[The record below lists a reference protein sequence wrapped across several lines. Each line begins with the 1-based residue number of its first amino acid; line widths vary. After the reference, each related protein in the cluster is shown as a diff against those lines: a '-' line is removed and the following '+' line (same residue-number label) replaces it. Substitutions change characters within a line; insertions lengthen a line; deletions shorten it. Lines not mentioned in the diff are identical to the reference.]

1 MLDFNTE
8 FQRASALLEA
18 GESVFITG
26 KAGTGKST
34 LLRYFLDTTQRRAV
48 VAAPTGVAALN
59 VGGQTIHRLFSFPST
74 VTAEF
79 PSGDDYFPRR
89 NHKVL
94 NSLETLVIDE
104 VSMVRADL
112 LDAVDTALRRFGPIP
127 GQPFGGVQMV
137 FVGDPYQLPPVV
149 SESEEAHFR
158 SRYST
163 PFFFSADAFKD
174 LDYQLVE
181 LQKVYRQHDDAFIAL
196 LNAVRTGD
204 ADQSVFDQLNE
215 RYQPDFEPPD
225 DEFWVTLT
233 TTNKMADTV
242 NEKRLDALPTPL
254 LTHHAETWGAIEDAD
269 KAVPDTLHYKVG
281 AQVMLVSND
290 SADQWVNGSMGVI
303 VDSGIRDGETL
314 VTVDLLDGDRVEVG
328 PHEWEL
334 TRPVINDGR
343 LTYDVVG
350 RYRQLPFK
358 PAWAAT
364 IHKSQGKTLE
374 RAVVSLGRGTFADG
388 QLYVALS
395 RCTSLPGLVLKSEVK
410 RHHVKVEREVT
421 RFLARSRGETRQAD
435 GYAFIGVHA
444 TGITRL
450 DRIIEIG
457 VVVDRGDGDVEEYST
472 MVNPLRDIGRS
483 SVEYGISPTD
493 LELAPTFAEAWPWL
507 ARRLDGC
514 VIVAH
519 GRPLLQTMM
528 EREAE
533 NTGLKVDLG
542 LGIDTN
548 ELQRQ
553 PLHAAAKDA
562 GLSLEGTHTALDL
575 ARATRTVLLHSEV
588 PSTLATLPYQAGPDS
603 RGMGR
608 IQSRDRLSLTRH
620 GDGLDG
626 YADVIAHALAGSG
639 TASAIAAHLAQAA
652 AELDLTESEIAQAHR
667 EALDAMVTAAAR
679 DNVTSPAER
688 EAIMRA
694 ADALGLPRPELEEQA
709 DDGIC
714 SVLLPGAR
722 VCFTGAATDLAGRPI
737 ERPELHEI
745 AERHG
750 LVPVTSVTQKKC
762 EAVVAAD
769 ASSMSGKAKKARDF
783 GKPVYSVHDFLAWAD
798 DH

>member
-1 MLDFNTE
+1 MLDFNDE
-8 FQRASALLEA
+8 LQRASALLEA

-34 LLRYFLDTTQRRAV
+34 LLRHFLDTTERRAV

-74 VTAEF
+74 VTADF
-79 PSGDDYFPRR
+79 PSSDDYFPRR

-94 NSLETLVIDE
+94 SSLETLVIDE

-112 LDAVDTALRRFGPIP
+112 LDAVDAALRRFGPVP

-149 SESEEAHFR
+149 AGSEEAHFR

-163 PFFFSADAFKD
+163 PFFFSADTFKD

-204 ADQSVFDQLNE
+204 ADQAVFDQLNE
-215 RYQPDFEPPD
+215 RYQPDFEPPN

-233 TTNKMADTV
+233 TTNAMADTV
-242 NEKRLDALPTPL
+242 NEKRLNALPTPL
-254 LTHHAETWGAIEDAD
+254 QTHYAESWGAIEDTD
-269 KAVPDTLHYKVG
+269 KAVPDALHYKVG

-290 SADQWVNGSMGVI
+290 SADRWVNGSMGVI
-303 VDSGIRDGETL
+303 VDSAISNGETV
-314 VTVDLLDGDRVEVG
+314 VTVDLLDGERVQVG

-334 TRPVINDGR
+334 TRPVVNDGR

-358 PAWAAT
+358 PAWAVT

-421 RFLARSRGETRQAD
+421 RFLSRSRGETRQAD

-444 TGITRL
+444 TGITRT

-457 VVVDRGDGDVEEYST
+457 IVIDRGEDDVEEYST

-483 SVEYGISPTD
+483 STEYGISPTD
-493 LELAPTFAEAWPWL
+493 LEMAPTFAEAWPWL
-507 ARRLDGC
+507 ARRIDGC

-519 GRPLLQTMM
+519 GLPLLQTMI

-548 ELQRQ
+548 ELRRQ
-553 PLHAAAKDA
+553 PLEAAAEAA
-562 GLSLEGTHTALDL
+562 GMRLEGTHTALDL
-575 ARATRTVLLHSEV
+575 ARATRAVLNSGEV
-588 PSTLATLPYQAGPDS
+588 PSTLATVPYQAGLDS
-603 RGMGR
+603 RGLAR
-608 IQSRDRLSLTRH
+608 IQSRDNLTLTRR
-620 GDGLDG
+620 GEGVDA
-626 YADVIAHALAGSG
+626 YSDVVAHALSG
-639 TASAIAAHLAQAA
+639 GAPAARIAADLAEAA
-652 AELDLTESEIAQAHR
+652 AEFELTGSQVARAHR
-667 EALDAMVTAAAR
+667 QALDAMVAAAAR
-679 DNVTSPAER
+679 DNMTSPAER
-688 EAIMRA
+688 DAIMRA
-694 ADALGLPRPELEEQA
+694 ADALGLPRPEIEEQA
-709 DDGIC
+709 GEGIG
-714 SVLLPGAR
+714 SVLVAGAR
-722 VCFTGAATDLAGRPI
+722 VCFTGAATDLAGEPI
-737 ERPELHEI
+737 DRPELHEI

-762 EAVVAAD
+762 DAVVAAD
-769 ASSMSGKAKKARDF
+769 ASSMSGKAKKARDY
-783 GKPVYSVHDFLAWAD
+783 GKPVFSVHDFLTWAS